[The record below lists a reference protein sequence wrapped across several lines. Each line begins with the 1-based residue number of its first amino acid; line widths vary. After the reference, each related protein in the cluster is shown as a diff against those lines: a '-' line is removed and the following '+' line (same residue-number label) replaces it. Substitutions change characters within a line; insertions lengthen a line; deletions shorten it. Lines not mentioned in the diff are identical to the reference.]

1 MTSETLSGLS
11 RRQLLAAGGA
21 AAVTLSVAPS
31 LKAAPL
37 PAPSTGNSIVQIRNA
52 TIRVN
57 YAGVRFLVDPMFAD
71 PGAYPGFPGSAMS
84 HLRNPLVPLPVA
96 VADLVDADAVIVTH
110 THIDHWDDAAQKA
123 LPKAMPIFVQNA
135 TDAATIRGQGF
146 SDVRI
151 MTTDTRFKGVQLA
164 RTGGHHGGDAVLR
177 AVPTLDPVSGVVFR
191 HQSHKSVYV
200 VGDTIW
206 DAAVAQAVETYKPD
220 VIVLNAG
227 YAQWVDLGP
236 ILMGPQGVLSV
247 HRAAPTAQ
255 LVATH
260 MEAINH
266 CVLRRADLAAFAK
279 KEGFAQRLLIPADG
293 ENISI

>member
-1 MTSETLSGLS
+1 MSSRTFPGLS
-11 RRQLLAAGGA
+11 RRQLLAVGGA
-21 AAVTLSVAPS
+21 AAVTLGVAPS

-37 PAPSTGNSIVQIRNA
+37 PAASTGDSIVQIRNA
-52 TIRVN
+52 TILVN
-57 YAGVRFLVDPMFAD
+57 YAGVRFLIDPMFAD
-71 PGAYPGFPGSAMS
+71 PGAYPGFPGSAMI
-84 HLRNPLVPLPVA
+84 HLRNPLVSLPVA

-123 LPKAMPIFVQNA
+123 LPKAMPIFVQNP

-151 MTTDTRFKGVQLA
+151 MTADTRFKGVQLS
-164 RTGGHHGGDAVLR
+164 RTGGHHGADAVLR

-191 HQSHKSVYV
+191 HRSHKAVYV
-200 VGDTIW
+200 AGDTIW
-206 DAAVAQAVETYKPD
+206 DAAVAQAIQTYKPD

-247 HRAAPTAQ
+247 HRAASTAQ

-266 CVLRRADLAAFAK
+266 CVLSRADLAAFAK

-293 ENISI
+293 ERVSI

>member
-1 MTSETLSGLS
+1 MSPVIPSGVS
-11 RRQLLAAGGA
+11 RRQLLAASGA
-21 AAVTLSVAPS
+21 AAATLGMAAA

-37 PAPSTGNSIVQIRNA
+37 PAASAGDAIVQVRNA

-57 YAGVRFLVDPMFAD
+57 YAGVRFLIDPMLAD
-71 PGAYPGFPGSAMS
+71 PGTYPGFPGSAMS
-84 HLRNPLVPLPVA
+84 HLRNPLVPLPMPVP
-96 VADLVDADAVIVTH
+96 DIIDADAVIVTH
-110 THIDHWDDAAQKA
+110 THVDHWDDAAQKA
-123 LPKAMPIFVQNA
+123 LPKGIPIFVQNA

-151 MTTDTRFKGVQLA
+151 LTADTVFKGIRLS

-177 AVPTLDPVSGVVFR
+177 ALPILDPVCGVVFR
-191 HQSHKSVYV
+191 HQSHKSIYV

-206 DAAVAQAVETYKPD
+206 DSAVEQAIQTYRPD

-247 HRAAPTAQ
+247 HRAAPAAR
-255 LVATH
+255 LIATH
-260 MEAINH
+260 MEAVNH
-266 CVLRRADLAAFAK
+266 CILSRADLAAFAK
-279 KEGFAQRLLIPADG
+279 KEGFHQRLSIPADG
-293 ENISI
+293 ESLTV

>member
-1 MTSETLSGLS
+1 MTSENLSGLS

-37 PAPSTGNSIVQIRNA
+37 PAPSTGDSIVQIRNA

-206 DAAVAQAVETYKPD
+206 DAAVAHAVETYKPD

-247 HRAAPTAQ
+247 HRAAPTA
-255 LVATH
+255 
-260 MEAINH
+260 
-266 CVLRRADLAAFAK
+266 
-279 KEGFAQRLLIPADG
+279 
-293 ENISI
+293 